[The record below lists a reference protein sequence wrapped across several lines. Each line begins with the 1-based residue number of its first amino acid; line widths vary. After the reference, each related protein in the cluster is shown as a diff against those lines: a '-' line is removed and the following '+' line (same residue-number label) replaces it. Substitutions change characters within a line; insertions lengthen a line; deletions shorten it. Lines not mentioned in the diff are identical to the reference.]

1 MSSFFPSPHWIG
13 LRTFGQ
19 IPRRPASPLP
29 WRAGKLRNSARA
41 AFTGDNAGN
50 GGLSSLFSVFFVSSC
65 RFLWP
70 GADCRS
76 FRQDLRKIT
85 KCTKRVRS
93 PYALPVSSPVGGA
106 YVCVALAGLDHLS
119 VSVLLWNTSDS
130 ERTNEWK
137 ALSLE
142 AHLL

>member
-19 IPRRPASPLP
+19 IPTRPASPLP

-76 FRQDLRKIT
+76 FRQDVRKRSFRQDVRKVT
-85 KCTKRVRS
+85 KYDKGVRI
-93 PYALPVSSPVGGA
+93 PW
-106 YVCVALAGLDHLS
+106 VAS
-119 VSVLLWNTSDS
+119 TVLTGDN
-130 ERTNEWK
+130 RG
-137 ALSLE
+137 
-142 AHLL
+142 